1 MKILKKAPGKVNLSL
16 LVGPRRP
23 DGYHHLFTVFLAV
36 ELYDELEFSLSLEQ
50 GGAKPGAIELEC
62 PGLDGEDNLVLRAL
76 HGMERLS
83 GQVISGH
90 VVIRKGI
97 PVGAG
102 MGGGSSDAAAALSA
116 AAELL
121 RAEADIRVDG
131 DRLLEL
137 ARSLGADVP
146 FFVGAMGR
154 PGAAAIALGIGDEL
168 RPIELPPVRLVIV
181 LPDNQLATK
190 DVYAAFDTVAPPER
204 SEEFTSRAVRAEAEW
219 LAVAAQSDREGGA
232 ARGMERVAALMD
244 NDLEKASFSL
254 TPNLAGIKRDIL
266 QAGASAALM
275 SGSGPTMFGIAP
287 SDRVEAEKVV
297 GRLRAEGYSLRT
309 SGM

>member
-1 MKILKKAPGKVNLSL
+1 MKILKKAPGKINLSL

-23 DGYHHLFTVFLAV
+23 DGYHNLFTVFLAV
-36 ELYDELEFSLSLEQ
+36 ELYDDLEFSLSLEQ
-50 GGAKPGAIELEC
+50 GGAKPGAIELDC

-83 GQVISGH
+83 GQVIGGR

-102 MGGGSSDAAAALSA
+102 MGGGSSDAAAALGA

-121 RAEADIRVDG
+121 QAEAGIEVDG
-131 DRLLEL
+131 DRQLEL

-154 PGAAAIALGIGDEL
+154 PGAAAIARGIGDEL
-168 RPIELPPVRLVIV
+168 RPIELPRLRLVIV
-181 LPDNQLATK
+181 LPDNQLSTK
-190 DVYAAFDTVAPPER
+190 DVYEAFDTVAP
-204 SEEFTSRAVRAEAEW
+204 SESVDDFTSRAVRAETEW

-232 ARGMERVAALMD
+232 AREIERVVALMD

-254 TPNLAGIKRDIL
+254 MPNLAGVKRDIL
-266 QAGASAALM
+266 QAGAATALM
-275 SGSGPTMFGIAP
+275 SGSGPTMFGVAP

-297 GRLRAEGYSLRT
+297 GRLRAEGYSLGT
-309 SGM
+309 CGM